1 MSEQPLTPREARF
14 VEQYRL
20 HGNAALAAREAGYP
34 GRQSGAIGWTM
45 LRRPRVIAALRAH
58 GIEIVLTPQQTSQ
71 FQTNVKTH
79 RRNGLTLR
87 QERFVSEYLIDGNG
101 TQAAI
106 RAGLPGNPLRAG
118 MRMLNHRQVAQA
130 IERER
135 AAAAA
140 RLGISADRVKRELAA
155 LAFANIG
162 DVADW
167 GPDGVTLKEKAQL
180 SPHDR
185 ATVAELTAERT
196 SDGTLLRTHVKMHSK
211 QRALEA
217 LGKHLGLW
225 GSGAK
230 TIARAA
236 ERDTTDY
243 KAQLRERL
251 QRIMRGADPDAA
263 PTKDPDEAAPGAAG
277 IDVDLP
283 RKI

>member
-1 MSEQPLTPREARF
+1 MSKPLTPREARF

-45 LRRPRVIAALRAH
+45 LRRPRVIAALAAH
-58 GIEIVLTPQQTSQ
+58 GIEIVLTPKPTSQ
-71 FQTNVKTH
+71 FRTHVKTY
-79 RRNGLTLR
+79 RRHGLTLR
-87 QERFVSEYLIDGNG
+87 QERFVAEYLIDGNA

-106 RAGLPGNPLRAG
+106 RAGLPGNPSRAG
-118 MRMLNHRQVAQA
+118 TAMLRRRQVAQA
-130 IERER
+130 IERQR

-140 RLGISADRVKRELAA
+140 RLGISADRVKAELAA

-185 ATVAELTAERT
+185 AAVAELSAERNAE
-196 SDGTLLRTHVKMHSK
+196 GVLLRSHVKMHSK
-211 QRALEA
+211 QRALET

-230 TIARAA
+230 TIARTAA
-236 ERDTTDY
+236 DDGY
-243 KAQLRERL
+243 DAKAELRERL
-251 QRIMRGADPDAA
+251 RRIMRGEDADADAA
-263 PTKDPDEAAPGAAG
+263 PAAAAAKKKNE
-277 IDVDLP
+277 
-283 RKI
+283 R